1 MNEMKKDKR
10 NRMIV
15 TVLSIPLIL
24 IFFVFGPPYYES
36 LSLIGKRV
44 FMPVFA
50 GVILLLLYYVIGE
63 RIIEGWVNK
72 NETKIRN
79 TWKAFSDALI
89 DGDDGSIQDY
99 YNLEYSLSFETA
111 MEIIQKALE
120 ENGIFEIGE

>member
-1 MNEMKKDKR
+1 MKKDKR

-15 TVLSIPLIL
+15 DVLSILLIL
-24 IFFVFGPPYYES
+24 IFFVFGQPYYES

-44 FMPVFA
+44 FAPVSA
-50 GVILLLLYYVIGE
+50 GITLLLLYYVIGE
-63 RIIEGWVNK
+63 RIIEAWVNK
-72 NETKIRN
+72 NETKIRD